1 MQCYIKR
8 GEESKNKMNVF
19 AIKVLEAKCV
29 PIDVCVCVNVFP
41 GHSLFG
47 VVRNLLWPR
56 DDDTCFYGSVCHW
69 FLPTWAAH

>member
-1 MQCYIKR
+1 MNAMQCYIKR

-47 VVRNLLWPR
+47 VVRNLL
-56 DDDTCFYGSVCHW
+56 
-69 FLPTWAAH
+69 